1 MVANAPI
8 LHGML
13 SDEAIAALSSLEFR
27 ADAERSISFFSVV
40 RWKDELPE
48 GMIFGRLPREDRR
61 QILRLLGMRVQI
73 WRDEELSKED
83 RELWDAT
90 RAQLPNW
97 PLWRRLIVEDDVL
110 KLQDAAET
118 EAAQMIATLCA
129 GPDKVTLTKDG
140 NITTFRVD
148 FKPDEDKS

>member
-1 MVANAPI
+1 
-8 LHGML
+8 ML
-13 SDEAIAALSSLEFR
+13 SDEAVAALSSLEFR
-27 ADAERSISFFSVV
+27 ADAELVIAFFSVV
-40 RWKDELPE
+40 IWKDELPE
-48 GMIFGRLPREDRR
+48 GMKYARLPREDRR

-110 KLQDAAET
+110 KCQDAAEA

-129 GPDKVTLTKDG
+129 GPDKVTLTREG
-140 NITTFRVD
+140 NITSFRVD